1 MPGGPLSALHG
12 EDIVPIINN
21 IRKENDHLFSTVVQ
35 VRDIHCPDD
44 VAFASQHP
52 GTKPFQTITLYYNKK
67 GKISCCFKTECCI
80 FSGTD
85 HISFIKG
92 FIYSQKISE
101 KEDVENL
108 SYIRN
113 LQICGYPR
121 RRIETPAMSHC
132 NSIHIIPNI
141 R

>member
-67 GKISCCFKTECCI
+67 GKKSSHVKT
-80 FSGTD
+80 
-85 HISFIKG
+85 
-92 FIYSQKISE
+92 
-101 KEDVENL
+101 
-108 SYIRN
+108 
-113 LQICGYPR
+113 
-121 RRIETPAMSHC
+121 
-132 NSIHIIPNI
+132 
-141 R
+141 

>member
-44 VAFASQHP
+44 VTFASQHP

-67 GKISCCFKTECCI
+67 GKMSCCFKTWSCI

-85 HISFIKG
+85 FVSFMKG
-92 FIYSQKISE
+92 SMYQ
-101 KEDVENL
+101 
-108 SYIRN
+108 Y
-113 LQICGYPR
+113 
-121 RRIETPAMSHC
+121 
-132 NSIHIIPNI
+132 
-141 R
+141 

>member
-67 GKISCCFKTECCI
+67 GKKSPLMLRHSSFSLELVNHVSFTKGSISK
-80 FSGTD
+80 
-85 HISFIKG
+85 H
-92 FIYSQKISE
+92 
-101 KEDVENL
+101 
-108 SYIRN
+108 
-113 LQICGYPR
+113 
-121 RRIETPAMSHC
+121 
-132 NSIHIIPNI
+132 
-141 R
+141 

>member
-67 GKISCCFKTECCI
+67 GKSSCHFTTYYFI
-80 FSGTD
+80 FSGTG
-85 HISFIKG
+85 HVSFIKG
-92 FIYSQKISE
+92 NMY
-101 KEDVENL
+101 
-108 SYIRN
+108 
-113 LQICGYPR
+113 
-121 RRIETPAMSHC
+121 
-132 NSIHIIPNI
+132 
-141 R
+141 

>member
-67 GKISCCFKTECCI
+67 GKIPLMLRHINTWLAQFLLCFQWILLHEPT
-80 FSGTD
+80 G
-85 HISFIKG
+85 ISF
-92 FIYSQKISE
+92 
-101 KEDVENL
+101 V
-108 SYIRN
+108 
-113 LQICGYPR
+113 
-121 RRIETPAMSHC
+121 T
-132 NSIHIIPNI
+132 
-141 R
+141 

>member
-67 GKISCCFKTECCI
+67 GKESCRFTTYYFS
-80 FSGTD
+80 FSGTG
-85 HISFIKG
+85 HASFIKG
-92 FIYSQKISE
+92 SMY
-101 KEDVENL
+101 
-108 SYIRN
+108 
-113 LQICGYPR
+113 
-121 RRIETPAMSHC
+121 
-132 NSIHIIPNI
+132 
-141 R
+141 